1 MRNRTGFG
9 LIAMTMILAIL
20 SSGCTQDFQN
30 GNPAGER
37 IGPLPKT
44 ADILF
49 VSTRDTGSRRTEIY
63 AADSDTKDVT
73 RITFTEEH
81 HFISGIDNS
90 RQYIVVS
97 RAGEDTDPPR
107 GLGDEDRRSLWVLNL
122 ETKEEVLLTD
132 LCHHAE
138 GDSFSPD
145 GEWIVFHMKLSG
157 EEQSDIY
164 KVRRDGSELH
174 QLTNTKNA
182 VEGDPAFSHDGKEIA
197 FTYLDST
204 TQRFVLKTMD
214 SDGKNVKTVY
224 DSGSEIS
231 TPVFPPGCY
240 DPEWSPDDL
249 WLVFEQCVSY
259 DGENWGSGIWHIF
272 TIRKDG
278 SGLTDFSLAGGHTNR
293 AEYLPSYSPDGSFIV
308 FGSLYQ
314 ATPPEQ
320 SHNDIFVMD
329 ITGKVRRLTDSPA
342 SDMYPVWIPPV
353 FSGESGS
360 TYFLNTFCS
369 LLFHES
375 VLTLTVDII
384 FPFSLFSFS
393 SHFWKTFISA
403 SGS

>member
-1 MRNRTGFG
+1 MKNRTGFR
-9 LIAMTMILAIL
+9 LITVTIILAIL
-20 SSGCTQDFQN
+20 SSGCVQDFQN
-30 GNPAGER
+30 GNPTGER
-37 IGPLPKT
+37 IGSLPET

-49 VSTRDTGSRRTEIY
+49 VSNRDTGSRRAEIY
-63 AADSDTKDVT
+63 AADFDTKDIT

-81 HFISGIDNS
+81 HFISGADNS

-97 RAGEDTDPPR
+97 RAEEDTDPPQ

-132 LCHHAE
+132 LRHHAE

-145 GEWIVFHMKLSG
+145 GEWIVFHMRLSG

-231 TPVFPPGCY
+231 TPAFPPGCY

-259 DGENWGSGIWHIF
+259 HGENWGSGIWHIF

-278 SGLTDFSLAGGHTNR
+278 SELTDFSLAGGHTNR

-314 ATPPEQ
+314 AQPPEQ

-329 ITGKVRRLTDSPA
+329 TAGKVRRLTDSPA
-342 SDMYPVWIPPV
+342 SDMYPVWIPPG
-353 FSGESGS
+353 FSGELGS
-360 TYFLNTFCS
+360 EYFLNVFCS
-369 LLFHES
+369 LLVHES
-375 VLTLTVDII
+375 VLTLAVDIG
-384 FPFSLFSFS
+384 FPFCFFSFS
-393 SHFWKTFISA
+393 SYFWKTFISA